1 MKTTIRYSG
10 EDKQRKACADTLS
23 YLGPRRYKLLA
34 SATRTQTRNG
44 FKVLMAFVGVEGYPV
59 EAMMDRYSSH

>member
-10 EDKQRKACADTLS
+10 EDKQRKACVDTLS

-34 SATRTQTRNG
+34 RATRTQTHNG

>member
-34 SATRTQTRNG
+34 RATRTETHDA
-44 FKVLMAFVGVEGYPV
+44 FAFLMAFVGVEGYPV
-59 EAMMDRYSSH
+59 EAMMGRYSSH